1 MATSKIKPIKKTL
14 SRAIAYIIDPNKTA
28 DGSLVSSFGCGIG
41 TADIEMQMTAQKG
54 NKIGDRVAYHLMQS
68 FSPDDDI
75 TPEKA
80 HELGMEFAQKVLK
93 GKFEFII
100 ATHIDKDHIHN
111 HIIFNAVNFYD
122 YKKYHT
128 GIWEK
133 EKKRIRKINDD
144 LCKENNLSVIENTSG
159 RKGYEKGKSWGE
171 DTIRAAIDDA
181 ISNARSYDEFI
192 QILEMEGFKYLHGN
206 KYDKIIPPGKSKAIR
221 LRDSTLGEAYT
232 RESIAERIEHPE
244 ESALKYQTVIS
255 KGTKESDSQKSAKK
269 TKTATSGK
277 RYVYKPN
284 PNKINLII
292 DISKNI
298 KAKESP
304 HYEQALVRNNINTLV
319 KTMNFLIKHDLKTP
333 NEFADYYNSKMTEY
347 KLLRKSATSGGKK
360 LLMHS
365 EKIKFL
371 QNYKKYH
378 NLYLAATRA
387 GVKSK
392 FYKEHI
398 NEIVLFETS
407 KMYFDHIGENPDELN
422 LTDLFAEYK
431 ELKQD
436 KYADETLYKEILSEI
451 KVLDTI
457 RKNVE
462 DTLKIEL
469 IHKEDE
475 AEQIRRQNEDDTR
488 NTEKDTESKSGDITY

>member
-1 MATSKIKPIKKTL
+1 MATSKLKPIKKTL
-14 SRAIAYIIDPNKTA
+14 SKAIEYIIDPNKTA
-28 DGSLVSSFGCGIG
+28 AGSLVSSFGCGIG

-54 NKIGDRVAYHLMQS
+54 NGIGDRIAYHLMQS

-80 HELGMEFAQKVLK
+80 HQIGMEFAQKVLK
-93 GKFEFII
+93 GKFEFVI
-100 ATHIDKDHIHN
+100 ATHIDKEHIHN

-122 YKKYHT
+122 HKKYHT

-133 EKKRIRKINDD
+133 EKKRIRNINDD

-171 DTIRAAIDDA
+171 AAIRAAIDDA
-181 ISNARSYDEFI
+181 VSNAGSYDEFI
-192 QILEMEGFKYLHGN
+192 RILEMEGFKYLHGK

-221 LRDSTLGEAYT
+221 LRDSTLGEAYSK
-232 RESIAERIEHPE
+232 EAIAERIAHPE
-244 ESALKYQTVIS
+244 ERALKYQTVIS
-255 KGTKESDSQKSAKK
+255 KGAKKSDIPKNEKK
-269 TKTATSGK
+269 TKTK

-284 PNKINLII
+284 PNKINLIV

-304 HYEQALVRNNINTLV
+304 YYEQALVRNNINTLV
-319 KTMNFLIKHDLKTP
+319 KTMNFLIKHNLKTP

-347 KLLRKSATSGGKK
+347 DLLRKTVTSGEKK
-360 LLMHS
+360 LLVQS

-378 NLYLAATRA
+378 NLYLAAIRA
-387 GVKSK
+387 GAKSK
-392 FYKEHI
+392 FYQEHI
-398 NEIVLFETS
+398 NEIVSFEAS
-407 KMYFDHIGENPDELN
+407 KMYFSHIDENPDELN
-422 LTDLFAEYK
+422 LSELFEEYK

-436 KYADETLYKEILSEI
+436 KYADENLYKQIQSEI
-451 KVLDTI
+451 KVLDVI

-469 IHKEDE
+469 VHKEEDTE
-475 AEQIRRQNEDDTR
+475 KIRRQNEENSK
-488 NTEKDTESKSGDITY
+488 NTEKDTESKDGDIAY